1 MQSNN
6 HSDSK
11 PTPPAPAGAEELAA
25 VDVAALK
32 SAMAMANGTTVHPVK
47 HVGGYWVAQTI
58 SLCDDVQLLRE
69 EVAQTKSVYFQ
80 RHLSDGETIDA
91 LRAENATLR
100 NAQKACE
107 DCMTPTYAAL
117 REEVEKLKADVSR
130 EVTLCDQMT
139 MQRVPIDDDGVR
151 EFVLMALSRHTLL
164 NRGELQYC
172 ADQILTAFAP
182 TWEKLTAAEA
192 RCRELEVDKAR
203 LDWLIERGPPGA
215 SEDGMGLTDEVWE
228 VAIAHA
234 GPDMKTDN
242 QAVRAAIDA
251 ARQRKD

>member
-25 VDVAALK
+25 AQEIVIGFTPFSPLATSTDHLALNQIAT
-32 SAMAMANGTTVHPVK
+32 SIARHFRP
-47 HVGGYWVAQTI
+47 
-58 SLCDDVQLLRE
+58 LRE
-69 EVAQTKSVYFQ
+69 
-80 RHLSDGETIDA
+80 
-91 LRAENATLR
+91 ENATLR